1 MPWLGYRFSGRS
13 WVAEFGDLGGNLG
26 LHGQKPVCK
35 LQKSSG
41 STSILHRKFE
51 MSIIRPKFPV
61 PKIIYT
67 PKKKKGRKAHFPI
80 ALANA
85 MFKVWGCIPDLL

>member
-1 MPWLGYRFSGRS
+1 MPWPGYRFSGRS

-26 LHGQKPVCK
+26 LHGQKPVNCK
-35 LQKSSG
+35 NLVEVPVYYIGNLKCLSSAPNFLSQK
-41 STSILHRKFE
+41 L
-51 MSIIRPKFPV
+51 
-61 PKIIYT
+61 YT
-67 PKKKKGRKAHFPI
+67 PQRKRRGRKAHFPI